1 MIHFKSLDYII
12 EQFNNVKDEN
22 HSENVAII
30 TDYLESCVL
39 QKLAVFISAIR
50 KEKGLS
56 IRELNERSRVSLAV
70 INDLEKARSMPRVET
85 LIRLGLALEID
96 FNEVFRALM
105 LPDKISTDIN
115 FYKVNKTDLAMD
127 IARYGYDKDQVAEII
142 DFVKY
147 IDFKYKKQDKK

>member
-1 MIHFKSLDYII
+1 MIEFKSLEYIT

-22 HSENVAII
+22 HVEKVSEI
-30 TDYLESCVL
+30 TDYLEECVL
-39 QKLAVFISAIR
+39 KKLAVFISAIR

-56 IRELNERSRVSLAV
+56 VREVNERSKVSLAV

-96 FNEVFRALM
+96 FNEVFRALI

-127 IARYGYDKDQVAEII
+127 IARYGYDKNQIAEII
-142 DFVKY
+142 DFIKY
-147 IDFKYKKQDKK
+147 IDFKSTQKNKK

>member
-1 MIHFKSLDYII
+1 MIEFKSLEYIT
-12 EQFNNVKDEN
+12 EQFNNVKDKN
-22 HSENVAII
+22 HAEKVSEI
-30 TDYLESCVL
+30 TDYLEECVL
-39 QKLAVFISAIR
+39 KKLAVFISAIR

-56 IRELNERSRVSLAV
+56 VREVNERSKVSLAV

-96 FNEVFRALM
+96 FNEVFRALI

-127 IARYGYDKDQVAEII
+127 IARYGYDKNQIAEII
-142 DFVKY
+142 DFIKY
-147 IDFKYKKQDKK
+147 IDFKSTQKNKK

>member
-1 MIHFKSLDYII
+1 MIEFKSLEYIT

-22 HSENVAII
+22 HAEKVSEI
-30 TDYLESCVL
+30 TDYLEECVL
-39 QKLAVFISAIR
+39 KKLAVFISAIR

-56 IRELNERSRVSLAV
+56 VREVNERSKVSLAV

-96 FNEVFRALM
+96 FNEVFRALI

-127 IARYGYDKDQVAEII
+127 IARYGYDKNQIAEII
-142 DFVKY
+142 DFIKY
-147 IDFKYKKQDKK
+147 IDFKSKQKNKK

>member
-1 MIHFKSLDYII
+1 MIEFKSLEYIT

-22 HSENVAII
+22 HAEKVSEI
-30 TDYLESCVL
+30 TDYLEECVL
-39 QKLAVFISAIR
+39 KKLAVFISAIR

-56 IRELNERSRVSLAV
+56 VREVNERSKVSLAV

-96 FNEVFRALM
+96 FNEVFRALI

-127 IARYGYDKDQVAEII
+127 IARYGYDKNQIAEII
-142 DFVKY
+142 DFIKY
-147 IDFKYKKQDKK
+147 IDFKSTQKTKK

>member
-1 MIHFKSLDYII
+1 MIEFKSLEYIT

-22 HSENVAII
+22 HAEKVSEI
-30 TDYLESCVL
+30 TDYLEECVL
-39 QKLAVFISAIR
+39 KKLAVFISAIR

-56 IRELNERSRVSLAV
+56 VREVNERSKVSLAV

-96 FNEVFRALM
+96 FNEVFRALI
-105 LPDKISTDIN
+105 LSDKINTDIN

-127 IARYGYDKDQVAEII
+127 IARYGYDKNQIAEII
-142 DFVKY
+142 DFIKY
-147 IDFKYKKQDKK
+147 IDFKSTQKNKK

>member
-1 MIHFKSLDYII
+1 MIEFKSLEYIT

-22 HSENVAII
+22 HAEKVSEI
-30 TDYLESCVL
+30 TDYLEECVL
-39 QKLAVFISAIR
+39 KKLAVFISAIR

-56 IRELNERSRVSLAV
+56 VREVNERSKVSLAV

-96 FNEVFRALM
+96 FNEVFRALI

-127 IARYGYDKDQVAEII
+127 IARYGYDKNQIAEII
-142 DFVKY
+142 DFIKY
-147 IDFKYKKQDKK
+147 IDFKSTQKNKK